1 MSWARIHRPKQISG
15 LHLTS
20 VKETLLQFM
29 ERGEIP
35 QALLFAGPK
44 GTGKTSAARIIGAM
58 LNDPVNEKIVNHQ
71 FFAES
76 KPKKFAYQEPNT
88 KTDFNQRIY
97 RGQSFV
103 VQEMD
108 AASNRGIDDIRQL
121 KERVALPPQEGKMT
135 VYILDE
141 AHMLTTAAFNA
152 LLKLLEE
159 PPAHVVF
166 ILATTELHKI
176 PATIKSRCSLVRFHQ
191 ANREELMAA
200 LTDVLDQEKVEYEA
214 DALEII
220 AERADGSFRDGVKL
234 LQMVVKDGQITQE
247 SVETVLSSSVTQDI
261 EQLLTYLLDKD
272 ETAVTEMFVELRR
285 RNVDEDFFNHSLL
298 SFLHR
303 SLLQSLGVEEGKA
316 FTERKIAQFLLQQLS
331 SAVQEISPLPHLN
344 LELAMLD
351 IIDRAKQQQGSGG
364 SSGAEQFSNQAT
376 PTNSNSKK
384 KSKKANHSAKAQK
397 PKVTSSKSKPTIS
410 NGDSQKLLKNWS
422 KLLSEVKKYNMTL
435 EALLRSAKPLKGQNG
450 TAKVAVYYKFHKE
463 QLELPRFKEIISRCA
478 EPLAGGQVKLEYLLK
493 DLPNQAELKEAGAQ
507 PDEEDLAALAEEVL
521 S

>member
-1 MSWARIHRPKQISG
+1 MSWARLHRPKQIAG

-20 VKETLLQFM
+20 VRQTLLQFM

-58 LNDPVNEKIVNHQ
+58 LNDPKNEKIVDYQ
-71 FFAES
+71 FFGES
-76 KPKKFAYQEPNT
+76 KPKKLKYEEP
-88 KTDFNQRIY
+88 DADREFNQRIN

-108 AASNRGIDDIRQL
+108 AASNRGIDDIREL
-121 KERVALPPQEGKMT
+121 KERIALPPQEGKMT

-191 ANREELMAA
+191 ANRDELMAA
-200 LTDVLDQEKVEYEA
+200 LTDVLDQEKIEYEA
-214 DALEII
+214 EALEII
-220 AERADGSFRDGVKL
+220 AERAEGSFRDGVKL
-234 LQMVVKDGQITQE
+234 LQMVVVDGKITQE
-247 SVETVLSSSVTQDI
+247 SVETVLSSSITQDI
-261 EQLLTYLLDKD
+261 EQLLTHLLDKD
-272 ETAVTEMFVELRR
+272 ETAVAEMFVELRR
-285 RNVDEDFFNHSLL
+285 RNVDEDFYNQSLL
-298 SFLHR
+298 TFLHR
-303 SLLQSLGVEEGKA
+303 SLLRSLGVEKGEP

-331 SAVQEISPLPHLN
+331 PATQEKTPIPHLS

-351 IIDRAKQQQGSGG
+351 IIDRSKQQQGSGG
-364 SSGAEQFSNQAT
+364 GSGAEKFREEKSSNKTASR
-376 PTNSNSKK
+376 PKK
-384 KSKKANHSAKAQK
+384 KSKIAKKLALES
-397 PKVTSSKSKPTIS
+397 VEDDSSSS
-410 NGDSQKLLKNWS
+410 SGDSQKLLKQWPR
-422 KLLSEVKKYNMTL
+422 LLAEVKKHNMTL
-435 EALLRSAKPLKGQNG
+435 EALLRSAKPLKAMNG

-478 EPLAGGQVKLEYLLK
+478 APLAGGQIKLEYLLK
-493 DLPNQAELKEAGAQ
+493 ELPNNAELKNADEQ
-507 PDEEDLAALAEEVL
+507 PEEEDLAALAEEVL
-521 S
+521 V